1 MGRKR
6 ERLEII
12 YDILSVIRRQRNE
25 CKPTHILYKS
35 NLSHQMMNEYLKEL
49 IDNGLVTEKMVG
61 SSKFYSLTDKGFGFL
76 EKYSQAMEFVKGFG
90 L

>member
-1 MGRKR
+1 MAKKR

-12 YDILSVIRRQRNE
+12 YDILAVIQRQRNE

-35 NLSHQMMNEYLKEL
+35 NLSHQMMTEYLNEL
-49 IDNGLVTEKMVG
+49 MANGLVTEKTVKN
-61 SSKFYSLTDKGFGFL
+61 SKFYSLTDKGFGFL
-76 EKYSQAMEFVKGFG
+76 EKYKEAMEFVKGFG

>member
-12 YDILSVIRRQRNE
+12 YDILSVIRKQRNE

-49 IDNGLVTEKMVG
+49 IENGLVIENTIKN
-61 SSKFYSLTDKGFGFL
+61 SKFYSLTDKGFGFL
-76 EKYSQAMEFVKGFG
+76 EKYAQAMEFVKGFG